1 MAMLRELHISNY
13 AIINKIEIEFNGG
26 LNIITGETGAG
37 KSIIAGALGLVL
49 GTRADTTVLLDK
61 EKKCLVEAIFDTS
74 DIDGVK
80 AFLEVLEIEAGDEL
94 IIRREISNNGKSRAF
109 INDTPANLSQ
119 LQELSS
125 LLVDMH
131 QQFDTLQLG
140 QQDFQIDVL
149 DALASQLDEK
159 VHYKKIYIQFKES
172 QQKLESLVHRK
183 QEALKEFDYYQ
194 FQFEELEEAS
204 FKDGEIEA
212 LESEQAMLSN
222 AENLTSILDKVSHL
236 LDSGEQPVIHLIKSL
251 AQQVEAAGK
260 WHASMSEL
268 AVRLRSTQIE
278 LQDIAEETERIAAGV
293 SNDEKRRDEVSE
305 RLSLA
310 YRLLKKHQVKTTE
323 ELLKVKQEIGEK
335 LKHVISL
342 DEEIQIAEMKL
353 KECETSLL
361 HSASILSKG
370 RNAVSTSLEK
380 KVIELLKQV
389 GMPNATMNIS
399 IAESTP
405 GPSGKDHVEFL
416 FDANKSGRFEPL
428 RKVAS
433 GGELSRLLLCIKTLV
448 AGSLEMPVM
457 IFDEI
462 DSGISG
468 EAARQVGILMKQMAK
483 SHQIISITHQPQ
495 IAAKA
500 DAHFYV
506 YKKEMDGSVRTQ
518 LKKLNAMERVESIAR
533 MMSGEKLTESALQN
547 AREMMEG

>member
-13 AIINKIEIEFNGG
+13 AIINKIDIDFNDG

-74 DIDGVK
+74 DIQGVK
-80 AFLEVLEIEAGDEL
+80 SFLEGLEIEADDEL

-119 LQELSS
+119 LQELSA

-149 DALASQLDEK
+149 DALASQMEEK
-159 VHYKKIYIQFKES
+159 VLYKKLYIHFKHA
-172 QQKLESLVHRK
+172 QQKLEALVHRK

-194 FQFEELEEAS
+194 FQYDELEEAS
-204 FKDGEIEA
+204 FGDGEIEA
-212 LESEQAMLSN
+212 LEAEQAMLSN
-222 AENLTSILDKVSHL
+222 AENLTSILDKISHL
-236 LDSGEQPVIHLIKSL
+236 LDNGEQPVIQLIKSL
-251 AQQVEAAGK
+251 SQQVEAAGK
-260 WHASMSEL
+260 WHASMIEL
-268 AVRLRSTQIE
+268 AARLKSTQIE
-278 LQDIAEETERIAAGV
+278 LQDIAGEAERIAAGV

-323 ELLKVKQEIGEK
+323 ELLKVKHEIGGK
-335 LKHVISL
+335 LRNVISL
-342 DEEIQIAEMKL
+342 DEEIQIAESTL
-353 KECETSLL
+353 KEFESSLL
-361 HSASILSKG
+361 RSASVLSKG
-370 RNAVSTSLEK
+370 RNAVSKSLEK

-389 GMPNATMNIS
+389 GMPNAIISIS
-399 IAESTP
+399 IAETSP

-468 EAARQVGILMKQMAK
+468 EAARQVGILMKEMAK

-500 DAHFYV
+500 NAHFYV
-506 YKKEMDGSVRTQ
+506 YKKEMDGAVRTQ
-518 LKKLNAMERVESIAR
+518 LKKLNERERVESIAK